1 MTKKEMA
8 DYLVANQKPLW
19 QSAFYLTKNEDDAS
33 DLTQSVF
40 LKALCNFEKFTDSTN
55 LGGWLYTI
63 MRNLFINQCRSADQ
77 VRISRSDKEYE
88 TAPNDLMYG
97 TTESADSRCTMQD
110 IEHAIDIL
118 NKEYSIPFR
127 MYVSGYKY
135 QEIADKMNIPLGT
148 VKSRIFIARKKAQAY
163 LTEKPTAN
171 SSSKTPNR
179 HSSPTGIEW
188 IRNSNITSQQKET
201 ASLSECSK
209 GLP

>member
-1 MTKKEMA
+1 MLGGKTSKLDA
-8 DYLVANQKPLW
+8 YPLW

-163 LTEKPTAN
+163 LTEKPTAKSTTHKLVIKN
-171 SSSKTPNR
+171 AQSTLFSNGNR
-179 HSSPTGIEW
+179 MD
-188 IRNSNITSQQKET
+188 QKF
-201 ASLSECSK
+201 
-209 GLP
+209 

>member
-63 MRNLFINQCRSADQ
+63 MRNPFINQCRSADQ

-97 TTESADSRCTMQD
+97 TSESADSRCTMQD

-163 LTEKPTAN
+163 LTEKPTAKSTTHKLVIKN
-171 SSSKTPNR
+171 AQSTLFSNGNR
-179 HSSPTGIEW
+179 MD
-188 IRNSNITSQQKET
+188 QKF
-201 ASLSECSK
+201 
-209 GLP
+209 

>member
-127 MYVSGYKY
+127 MYVSEYKY

-163 LTEKPTAN
+163 LTEKPTAKSTTHKLVIKN
-171 SSSKTPNR
+171 AQSTLFSNGNR
-179 HSSPTGIEW
+179 MD
-188 IRNSNITSQQKET
+188 QKF
-201 ASLSECSK
+201 
-209 GLP
+209 

>member
-1 MTKKEMA
+1 MTMKEMA

-19 QSAFYLTKNEDDAS
+19 HSAFYLTKNEDDAS

-163 LTEKPTAN
+163 LTEKPTAKSTTHKLVIKN
-171 SSSKTPNR
+171 AQSTLFSNGNR
-179 HSSPTGIEW
+179 MD
-188 IRNSNITSQQKET
+188 QKF
-201 ASLSECSK
+201 
-209 GLP
+209 

>member
-88 TAPNDLMYG
+88 TAPNDFMYG
-97 TTESADSRCTMQD
+97 TSESADSRCTMQD

-118 NKEYSIPFR
+118 NKEYRIPFR

-163 LTEKPTAN
+163 LTEKPTAKSTTHKLVIIN
-171 SSSKTPNR
+171 AQSTLFSNGNR
-179 HSSPTGIEW
+179 MD
-188 IRNSNITSQQKET
+188 QKF
-201 ASLSECSK
+201 
-209 GLP
+209 

>member
-19 QSAFYLTKNEDDAS
+19 QSTFYLTKNEDDAS

-163 LTEKPTAN
+163 LTEKPTAKSTTHKLVIKN
-171 SSSKTPNR
+171 AQSTLFSNGNR
-179 HSSPTGIEW
+179 MD
-188 IRNSNITSQQKET
+188 QKF
-201 ASLSECSK
+201 
-209 GLP
+209 

>member
-33 DLTQSVF
+33 NLTQSVF

-163 LTEKPTAN
+163 LTEKPTAKSTTHKLVIKN
-171 SSSKTPNR
+171 AQSTLFSNGNR
-179 HSSPTGIEW
+179 MD
-188 IRNSNITSQQKET
+188 QKF
-201 ASLSECSK
+201 
-209 GLP
+209 

>member
-19 QSAFYLTKNEDDAS
+19 QSVFYLTKNEDDAS

-97 TTESADSRCTMQD
+97 TSESADSRCTMQD

-163 LTEKPTAN
+163 LTEKPTAKSTTHKLVIKN
-171 SSSKTPNR
+171 AQSTLFSNGNR
-179 HSSPTGIEW
+179 MD
-188 IRNSNITSQQKET
+188 QKF
-201 ASLSECSK
+201 
-209 GLP
+209 

>member
-135 QEIADKMNIPLGT
+135 QEIADKMNITLGT

-163 LTEKPTAN
+163 LTEKPTAKSTTHKLVIKN
-171 SSSKTPNR
+171 AQSTLFSNENR
-179 HSSPTGIEW
+179 MD
-188 IRNSNITSQQKET
+188 QKF
-201 ASLSECSK
+201 
-209 GLP
+209 

>member
-33 DLTQSVF
+33 DLTQSGF

-163 LTEKPTAN
+163 LTEKPTAKSTTHKLVIKN
-171 SSSKTPNR
+171 AQSTLFSNGNR
-179 HSSPTGIEW
+179 MD
-188 IRNSNITSQQKET
+188 QKF
-201 ASLSECSK
+201 
-209 GLP
+209 

>member
-97 TTESADSRCTMQD
+97 TSESADSRCTMQD

-163 LTEKPTAN
+163 LTEKPTAKSTTHKLVIKN
-171 SSSKTPNR
+171 PQSTLFSNGNR
-179 HSSPTGIEW
+179 ME
-188 IRNSNITSQQKET
+188 QKF
-201 ASLSECSK
+201 
-209 GLP
+209 

>member
-55 LGGWLYTI
+55 LGGWQYTI

-163 LTEKPTAN
+163 LTEKPTAKSTTHKLVIKN
-171 SSSKTPNR
+171 AQSTLFSNGNR
-179 HSSPTGIEW
+179 MD
-188 IRNSNITSQQKET
+188 QKF
-201 ASLSECSK
+201 
-209 GLP
+209 

>member
-97 TTESADSRCTMQD
+97 TSESADSRCTMQD

-163 LTEKPTAN
+163 LTEKPTAKSTTHKLVIKN
-171 SSSKTPNR
+171 AQSKHLSNGNR
-179 HSSPTGIEW
+179 MD
-188 IRNSNITSQQKET
+188 K
-201 ASLSECSK
+201 K
-209 GLP
+209 FK

>member
-77 VRISRSDKEYE
+77 VRISRTDKEYE

-97 TTESADSRCTMQD
+97 TSESADSRCTMQD

-163 LTEKPTAN
+163 LTEKPTAKSTTHKLVIKN
-171 SSSKTPNR
+171 AQSTLFSNGNR
-179 HSSPTGIEW
+179 MD
-188 IRNSNITSQQKET
+188 QKF
-201 ASLSECSK
+201 
-209 GLP
+209 

>member
-97 TTESADSRCTMQD
+97 TSESADSRCTMQD
-110 IEHAIDIL
+110 IAHAIDIL

-163 LTEKPTAN
+163 LTEKPTAKSTTHKLVIKN
-171 SSSKTPNR
+171 AQSTLFSNGNR
-179 HSSPTGIEW
+179 MD
-188 IRNSNITSQQKET
+188 QKF
-201 ASLSECSK
+201 
-209 GLP
+209 

>member
-163 LTEKPTAN
+163 LTEKPTAKSTTHKLDIKN
-171 SSSKTPNR
+171 AQATLFANGNR
-179 HSSPTGIEW
+179 LD
-188 IRNSNITSQQKET
+188 QKF
-201 ASLSECSK
+201 
-209 GLP
+209 

>member
-163 LTEKPTAN
+163 LTEKPTGKSTTHKLVIKNAQSTLFSN
-171 SSSKTPNR
+171 GNR
-179 HSSPTGIEW
+179 MD
-188 IRNSNITSQQKET
+188 QKF
-201 ASLSECSK
+201 
-209 GLP
+209 

>member
-97 TTESADSRCTMQD
+97 TTESTDSRCTMQD

-163 LTEKPTAN
+163 LTEKPTAKSTTHKLVIKN
-171 SSSKTPNR
+171 AQSTLFSNGNR
-179 HSSPTGIEW
+179 MD
-188 IRNSNITSQQKET
+188 QKF
-201 ASLSECSK
+201 
-209 GLP
+209 

>member
-40 LKALCNFEKFTDSTN
+40 LKALSNFEKFTDSTN

-97 TTESADSRCTMQD
+97 TSESADSRCTMQD

-163 LTEKPTAN
+163 LTEKPTAKSTTHKLVIKN
-171 SSSKTPNR
+171 AQSTLFSNGNR
-179 HSSPTGIEW
+179 MD
-188 IRNSNITSQQKET
+188 QKF
-201 ASLSECSK
+201 
-209 GLP
+209 

>member
-63 MRNLFINQCRSADQ
+63 KRNLFINQCRSADQ

-97 TTESADSRCTMQD
+97 TSESADSRCTMQD

-163 LTEKPTAN
+163 LTEKPTAKSTTHKLVIKN
-171 SSSKTPNR
+171 AQSTLFSNGNR
-179 HSSPTGIEW
+179 MD
-188 IRNSNITSQQKET
+188 QKF
-201 ASLSECSK
+201 
-209 GLP
+209 

>member
-148 VKSRIFIARKKAQAY
+148 VKSRIFIAMKKAQAY
-163 LTEKPTAN
+163 LTEKPTAKSTTHKLVIKN
-171 SSSKTPNR
+171 AQSTLFSNGNR
-179 HSSPTGIEW
+179 MD
-188 IRNSNITSQQKET
+188 QKF
-201 ASLSECSK
+201 
-209 GLP
+209 

>member
-97 TTESADSRCTMQD
+97 TSESADSRCTMQD

-163 LTEKPTAN
+163 LTEKPTAK
-171 SSSKTPNR
+171 STTHKLV
-179 HSSPTGIEW
+179 IK
-188 IRNSNITSQQKET
+188 RNSNITSQQKET

>member
-97 TTESADSRCTMQD
+97 TSESADSRCTMQD

-118 NKEYSIPFR
+118 NNEYSIPFR

-163 LTEKPTAN
+163 LTEKPTAKSTTHKLVIKN
-171 SSSKTPNR
+171 AQSTLFSNGNR
-179 HSSPTGIEW
+179 MD
-188 IRNSNITSQQKET
+188 QKF
-201 ASLSECSK
+201 
-209 GLP
+209 

>member
-97 TTESADSRCTMQD
+97 NLRVGRLPLH
-110 IEHAIDIL
+110 HAGHRTCHRHIKQRIQ
-118 NKEYSIPFR
+118 YSFSHVCI
-127 MYVSGYKY
+127 
-135 QEIADKMNIPLGT
+135 
-148 VKSRIFIARKKAQAY
+148 
-163 LTEKPTAN
+163 
-171 SSSKTPNR
+171 
-179 HSSPTGIEW
+179 GI
-188 IRNSNITSQQKET
+188 
-201 ASLSECSK
+201 
-209 GLP
+209 

>member
-97 TTESADSRCTMQD
+97 TSESADSRCTMQD

-163 LTEKPTAN
+163 LTEKPTDKSTTHKLVIKNAQSTLFSN
-171 SSSKTPNR
+171 GNR
-179 HSSPTGIEW
+179 MD
-188 IRNSNITSQQKET
+188 QKF
-201 ASLSECSK
+201 
-209 GLP
+209 

>member
-1 MTKKEMA
+1 MTKKEMS

-97 TTESADSRCTMQD
+97 TSESADSRCTMQD

-163 LTEKPTAN
+163 LTEKPTAKSTTHKLVIKN
-171 SSSKTPNR
+171 AQSTLFSNGNR
-179 HSSPTGIEW
+179 MD
-188 IRNSNITSQQKET
+188 QKF
-201 ASLSECSK
+201 
-209 GLP
+209 

>member
-97 TTESADSRCTMQD
+97 TSESADSRCTMQD

-163 LTEKPTAN
+163 
-171 SSSKTPNR
+171 
-179 HSSPTGIEW
+179 
-188 IRNSNITSQQKET
+188 
-201 ASLSECSK
+201 
-209 GLP
+209 

>member
-1 MTKKEMA
+1 MNFKA
-8 DYLVANQKPLW
+8 ALGYIAVNSLFVFVAKGY
-19 QSAFYLTKNEDDAS
+19 AA
-33 DLTQSVF
+33 
-40 LKALCNFEKFTDSTN
+40 ALCNFEKFTDSTN

-97 TTESADSRCTMQD
+97 TSESADSRCTMQD

-163 LTEKPTAN
+163 LTEKPTAKSTTHKLVIKN
-171 SSSKTPNR
+171 AQSTLFSNGNR
-179 HSSPTGIEW
+179 MD
-188 IRNSNITSQQKET
+188 QKF
-201 ASLSECSK
+201 
-209 GLP
+209 

>member
-163 LTEKPTAN
+163 LTEKPTAKSTTHKLVIKN
-171 SSSKTPNR
+171 AQSTLFSNGNRMDQKRQVFPNVR
-179 HSSPTGIEW
+179 KAC
-188 IRNSNITSQQKET
+188 RR
-201 ASLSECSK
+201 L
-209 GLP
+209 

>member
-19 QSAFYLTKNEDDAS
+19 QSAFYLNKNEDDAS
-33 DLTQSVF
+33 DITQSVF

-97 TTESADSRCTMQD
+97 TSESADSRCTMQD

-163 LTEKPTAN
+163 LTEKPTAKSTTHKLVIKN
-171 SSSKTPNR
+171 AQSTLFSNGNR
-179 HSSPTGIEW
+179 MD
-188 IRNSNITSQQKET
+188 QKF
-201 ASLSECSK
+201 
-209 GLP
+209 

>member
-97 TTESADSRCTMQD
+97 TSESADSRCTMQD

-127 MYVSGYKY
+127 MYVSGYKC

-163 LTEKPTAN
+163 LTEKPTAKSTTHKLVIKN
-171 SSSKTPNR
+171 AQSTLFSNGNR
-179 HSSPTGIEW
+179 MD
-188 IRNSNITSQQKET
+188 QKF
-201 ASLSECSK
+201 
-209 GLP
+209 

>member
-40 LKALCNFEKFTDSTN
+40 LKALCNFEKFTDSSN

-163 LTEKPTAN
+163 LTEKPTAKSTTHKLVIKN
-171 SSSKTPNR
+171 AQSTLFSNGNR
-179 HSSPTGIEW
+179 MD
-188 IRNSNITSQQKET
+188 QKF
-201 ASLSECSK
+201 
-209 GLP
+209 

>member
-163 LTEKPTAN
+163 LTEKPTAKSTTHKLVIKN
-171 SSSKTPNR
+171 AQSTLFSNGNR
-179 HSSPTGIEW
+179 MD
-188 IRNSNITSQQKET
+188 QKF
-201 ASLSECSK
+201 
-209 GLP
+209 

>member
-148 VKSRIFIARKKAQAY
+148 VKSRIFIAGKKAQAY
-163 LTEKPTAN
+163 LTEKPTAKSTTHKLVIKN
-171 SSSKTPNR
+171 AQSTLFSNGNR
-179 HSSPTGIEW
+179 MD
-188 IRNSNITSQQKET
+188 QKF
-201 ASLSECSK
+201 
-209 GLP
+209 

>member
-97 TTESADSRCTMQD
+97 TSESADSRCTMQD

-163 LTEKPTAN
+163 LTEKPTAKSTTHKLVIKN
-171 SSSKTPNR
+171 AQSTLCSNGNR
-179 HSSPTGIEW
+179 ME
-188 IRNSNITSQQKET
+188 QKF
-201 ASLSECSK
+201 
-209 GLP
+209 

>member
-77 VRISRSDKEYE
+77 VRISSSDKEYE

-97 TTESADSRCTMQD
+97 TSESADSRCTMQD

-118 NKEYSIPFR
+118 NKEYTIPFR

-163 LTEKPTAN
+163 LTEKPTAKSTTHKLVIKN
-171 SSSKTPNR
+171 AQSTLFSNGNR
-179 HSSPTGIEW
+179 MD
-188 IRNSNITSQQKET
+188 QKF
-201 ASLSECSK
+201 
-209 GLP
+209 